1 MIMIIAICIGPA
13 ILTMYINEI
22 KQLYDQYA
30 SNEIIVVNSDE
41 NLLNVLYDG
50 KANVFS
56 IEQINMLKE
65 IEHVI
70 DVDYYWQLEGVLN
83 FGKDTKNITVIPK
96 KDLDKIAIPSSLANK
111 TTKNMS
117 LSMMLSVEN
126 QIYEFKTTIDDYI
139 VKDYLISENID
150 NEVIFLPDKLIDKL
164 FLQQNITNSASV
176 VVRCDNVDNI
186 ENTMTKITN
195 WLPEV
200 TVLSN

>member
-1 MIMIIAICIGPA
+1 MIVIASHDRYVKNNCDVLYEIENCHLVLKTQASIKENVSMLKNDAKISNVFYKIYNKSNYKVTKLLMKLIYMIMIIAICIGPA

-83 FGKDTKNITVIPK
+83 FGKDTKT
-96 KDLDKIAIPSSLANK
+96 
-111 TTKNMS
+111 
-117 LSMMLSVEN
+117 
-126 QIYEFKTTIDDYI
+126 
-139 VKDYLISENID
+139 
-150 NEVIFLPDKLIDKL
+150 
-164 FLQQNITNSASV
+164 
-176 VVRCDNVDNI
+176 
-186 ENTMTKITN
+186 
-195 WLPEV
+195 
-200 TVLSN
+200 

>member
-1 MIMIIAICIGPA
+1 MIIVICIGPA

-70 DVDYYWQLEGVLN
+70 DVDYYWQLEGALS
-83 FGKDTKNITVIPK
+83 FGKDAKSITVIPK

-111 TTKNMS
+111 TTKKCHY
-117 LSMMLSVEN
+117 
-126 QIYEFKTTIDDYI
+126 Q
-139 VKDYLISENID
+139 
-150 NEVIFLPDKLIDKL
+150 
-164 FLQQNITNSASV
+164 
-176 VVRCDNVDNI
+176 
-186 ENTMTKITN
+186 
-195 WLPEV
+195 
-200 TVLSN
+200 